1 AGASDHNNSIDTC
14 VQRFRD
20 MLKIPYKLELKNEPG
35 RADLKHIVID
45 GCNVAI
51 RFLLHLADKTGG
63 VIVSNDKFR
72 EFVNESVSWREIIA
86 KRLLQYTF
94 VGDIFMVPDDPLGRN
109 GPRLEE
115 FLGKEGFVRDME
127 PLLNA
132 LPNVDWFAQSH
143 NNQVANTR
151 YQPPYGNLGAS
162 SGPWLTHQPHFT
174 SLASNL
180 GIEQN
185 HLVPVQRSSTETR
198 ELREAPL
205 KVFPDSQQ
213 KQKIEEILVA
223 RPFLRDLNVPSGL
236 ILDLSLG

>member
-1 AGASDHNNSIDTC
+1 RAGASDHNNSVVTW

-20 MLKIPYKLELKNEPG
+20 MLKIPYKLELKNKPG
-35 RADLKHIVID
+35 RADLKHIFID

-51 RFLLHLADKTGG
+51 RCLLHSADKTGG
-63 VIVSNDKFR
+63 CFVSNDKFR

-143 NNQVANTR
+143 NTQVANTR
-151 YQPPYGNLGAS
+151 HQPPPEIETSL
-162 SGPWLTHQPHFT
+162 GPWLPQQPYFT
-174 SLASNL
+174 SLASNP

-185 HLVPVQRSSTETR
+185 YLVPAQRSSAETR
-198 ELREAPL
+198 ELREALL
-205 KVFPDSQQ
+205 KVLPDSEQNL
-213 KQKIEEILVA
+213 KINEILA
-223 RPFLRDLNVPSGL
+223 AQPFLKDLNVLSDL
-236 ILDLSLG
+236 VLDLSLG